1 MSEQKFNRR
10 DAQAVLG
17 LMENIQLQNLK
28 AARELI
34 ALQHRFSEFVAESF
48 ALAALLM
55 EQKEAAPPEPAPEP
69 ATEAPKE

>member
-1 MSEQKFNRR
+1 MITQKFNRR
-10 DAQAVLG
+10 DAQAVIA

-48 ALAALLM
+48 ALAVLFR
-55 EQKEAAPPEPAPEP
+55 EQK
-69 ATEAPKE
+69 